1 MESWTNNTP
10 KKNAGNL
17 KTKAMDSGPAL
28 HPRSPVG
35 SIRDNLKPQP
45 WYAKHFSPK
54 LNRWQVAKLASKI
67 FRLAEGM
74 QAAICQRK
82 RQWFLMRNWNV
93 SSTYFGGFGNTVT
106 WTSGGITASH
116 TQMASSSCVP
126 SSCNCRDA
134 GIKLVV
140 GLDTHTNN
148 RPGSSWHDIW
158 KAPFMWPS
166 EGGWFSILSSCCGND
181 WLERPKFVHDVR
193 CTKWIHAEQ
202 YWHRPRWSW
211 CYHLG
216 CCLHPTAIIMPRLS
230 TLFSGHFPRYSTNLA
245 TIKTQ
250 GSKSG
255 FCQNAIV
262 SGTRPNMGS
271 QAGHSVCGCER
282 SSERSN
288 AATPP

>member
-1 MESWTNNTP
+1 MVRKAFFPQIEPLTGGQ
-10 KKNAGNL
+10 AGKQNF
-17 KTKAMDSGPAL
+17 PA
-28 HPRSPVG
+28 
-35 SIRDNLKPQP
+35 
-45 WYAKHFSPK
+45 
-54 LNRWQVAKLASKI
+54 RWRHAGCYLPAQTALVLDAQLERI
-67 FRLAEGM
+67 FHLFWG
-74 QAAICQRK
+74 
-82 RQWFLMRNWNV
+82 V
-93 SSTYFGGFGNTVT
+93 GNTVT

-193 CTKWIHAEQ
+193 CNKWIHVEQ

-230 TLFSGHFPRYSTNLA
+230 TLFSGHEVVSKMLQSKLRVNDLQRRGATYGFSGIHWEPSSLCTAQALWLIVLRHVWVKPNGGTGDRTVLLA
-245 TIKTQ
+245 NSLADSDHFDKLE
-250 GSKSG
+250 
-255 FCQNAIV
+255 A
-262 SGTRPNMGS
+262 P
-271 QAGHSVCGCER
+271 
-282 SSERSN
+282 SECHG
-288 AATPP
+288 AV

>member
-35 SIRDNLKPQP
+35 SIRDNLKPQL

-126 SSCNCRDA
+126 NSCNCRDA

-158 KAPFMWPS
+158 KAPFMWPA
-166 EGGWFSILSSCCGND
+166 EGGWFSILSRTRQFDLVDVCWYRIS
-181 WLERPKFVHDVR
+181 LSSVHSWAGTNHGGDVTSQMALLQLR
-193 CTKWIHAEQ
+193 AK
-202 YWHRPRWSW
+202 
-211 CYHLG
+211 HL
-216 CCLHPTAIIMPRLS
+216 CPIASQDTLVPTRQVSHTAGFTGALV
-230 TLFSGHFPRYSTNLA
+230 FPLY
-245 TIKTQ
+245 
-250 GSKSG
+250 
-255 FCQNAIV
+255 
-262 SGTRPNMGS
+262 
-271 QAGHSVCGCER
+271 
-282 SSERSN
+282 
-288 AATPP
+288 